1 MKYWKTRHKTAF
13 AKDKIICVKNPKETL
28 KVTRTSLARLQDSVM
43 YKKQLYF

>member
-1 MKYWKTRHKTAF
+1 MNIGRSRHKTAF
-13 AKDKIICVKNPKETL
+13 AKDKIICVENPKETL